1 MSVRFRS
8 TCTAVLSLAL
18 VGVATPARAQELA
31 TAAAA
36 PAVALA
42 LTARAPAAAA
52 APASVT
58 TPAGPTLDAAA
69 IGVHRSADVAAV
81 APARHGASGP
91 GVALMIVGGAAI
103 LVGIV
108 VGNDAGHAISIGG
121 AVVGLVGLYQ
131 YLQ

>member
-1 MSVRFRS
+1 MSVRVRF

-18 VGVATPARAQELA
+18 VGVSTPARAQDLVP
-31 TAAAA
+31 A
-36 PAVALA
+36 PVAAVAL
-42 LTARAPAAAA
+42 TAPAPAPAAA
-52 APASVT
+52 PSTVT
-58 TPAGPTLDAAA
+58 TPTGPTLDAAA
-69 IGVHRSADVAAV
+69 IGVHRSADVVAA

-108 VGNDAGHAISIGG
+108 VAGNAGHAISIGG
-121 AVVGLVGLYQ
+121 AVVGLLGLYQ